1 MAGLFFFDDAPKVV
15 KKKALWQE
23 DGTSTPDATASKKEG
38 DGLAEDS
45 LVLPSHVI
53 VEAADERAA
62 DGDMD
67 VTEEG
72 AVKPLTEAE
81 VFADDLGKI
90 EFLDGTDDRPVRLS
104 LVPEVLRSNV
114 RSCWAD

>member
-1 MAGLFFFDDAPKVV
+1 MAGLFFFDDAPKAV
-15 KKKALWQE
+15 KKKAIWQE
-23 DGTSTPDATASKKEG
+23 DGTSTPDASAAEKEG

-104 LVPEVLRSNV
+104 LVPEVLRV
-114 RSCWAD
+114 ECEELLG